1 VDGILIRERY
11 KVVQVLWRA
20 ENYAAVEAVDIQ
32 ERENPT
38 LLMNLYGGELLH
50 RYGEI
55 YAGMKDSCPAFRGM
69 FLEDGVLAAV
79 FQPPRQGVPIDWLF
93 FRGDRWSWPDRL
105 NAAGVVMH
113 LALSMAALPPEVSCA
128 ALYADN
134 LLLNP
139 DEGSACARYLIR
151 PVGEMT
157 PRELTL
163 LAGDQLKKL
172 LPRRWS
178 SCDRQLEMLDRL
190 ELGDFPSIV
199 PMYAWWRREEEEIR
213 ADAEALAQK
222 NFVSRFFLLLW
233 KNIKRSCRA
242 VRRGT

>member
-1 VDGILIRERY
+1 MDGILIRERY

-55 YAGMKDSCPAFRGM
+55 YAGMKDCPAYRGM
-69 FLEDGVLAAV
+69 FLEDGALAAV

-93 FRGDRWSWPDRL
+93 FRGDKWSWSDRL
-105 NAAGVVMH
+105 NAAGAMMH
-113 LALSMAALPPEVSCA
+113 LALSLAALPPEVSCA
-128 ALYADN
+128 ALCSDN
-134 LLLNP
+134 LLLN
-139 DEGSACARYLIR
+139 RFLIR
-151 PVGEMT
+151 PMGEMT

-172 LPRRWS
+172 LPRRWD
-178 SCDRQLEMLDRL
+178 SCDQQIEMLERL

-213 ADAEALAQK
+213 SDAEALAHK

-233 KNIKRSCRA
+233 KNMKRACRA

>member
-1 VDGILIRERY
+1 MDGILIRERY

-20 ENYAAVEAVDIQ
+20 ENYAAVEVVDIQ
-32 ERENPT
+32 ERENPS
-38 LLMNLYGGELLH
+38 LRVNLYGGELLH

-55 YAGMKDSCPAFRGM
+55 YAGMKDCPAFRGM
-69 FLEDGVLAAV
+69 FLEDGALAAV
-79 FQPPRQGVPIDWLF
+79 FQPPGQGAPIDWLF
-93 FRGDRWSWPDRL
+93 FRGDRWSWSDRL

-113 LALSMAALPPEVSCA
+113 LALSLAALPPEVSCA
-128 ALYADN
+128 ALCSDN
-134 LLLNP
+134 LLLDP
-139 DEGSACARYLIR
+139 DEGSASARFLIR
-151 PVGEMT
+151 PMEEMT
-157 PRELTL
+157 ARELTL

-172 LPRRWS
+172 LPRRWD
-178 SCDRQLEMLDRL
+178 SCDRQLEMLERL

-222 NFVSRFFLLLW
+222 NFVSRFFILLW
-233 KNIKRSCRA
+233 KNSKRACRA

>member
-1 VDGILIRERY
+1 MDGILIRERY

-55 YAGMKDSCPAFRGM
+55 YAGMKDCPAYRGM
-69 FLEDGVLAAV
+69 FLEDGALAAV

-93 FRGDRWSWPDRL
+93 FRGDKWSWSDRL
-105 NAAGVVMH
+105 NAAGAMMH
-113 LALSMAALPPEVSCA
+113 LALSLAALPPEVSCA
-128 ALYADN
+128 ALCSDN
-134 LLLNP
+134 LLLHP
-139 DEGSACARYLIR
+139 DEGAACARFLIR
-151 PVGEMT
+151 PMGEMT

-172 LPRRWS
+172 LPRRWD
-178 SCDRQLEMLDRL
+178 SCDQQIEMLERL

-213 ADAEALAQK
+213 SDAEALAHK

-233 KNIKRSCRA
+233 KNMKRACRA